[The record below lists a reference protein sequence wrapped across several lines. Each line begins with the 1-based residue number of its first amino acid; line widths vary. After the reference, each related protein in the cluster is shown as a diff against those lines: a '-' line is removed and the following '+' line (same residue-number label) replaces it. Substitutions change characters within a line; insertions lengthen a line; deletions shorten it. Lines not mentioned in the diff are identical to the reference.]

1 MIFLQAYPYVGGNI
15 GDILNA
21 WAAAGF
27 FSYLL
32 PFLLIFAMIYGI
44 LSTMNIFKGNR
55 SVDAIVALVVGL
67 MALQFDLVPRF
78 FAEVFPRMAVG
89 MSIILVLLILAGFFV
104 DPSKSWIMYTLLG
117 IGTIIAVIV
126 LIKTSTAVGWES
138 GYWWTYNWPVVA
150 GAVLIVIIIGIIVGS
165 GKPHSST
172 GYELKPFRA
181 S

>member
-1 MIFLQAYPYVGGNI
+1 MIFLQSYPVGGNI
-15 GDILNA
+15 GDILNS

-32 PFLLIFAMIYGI
+32 PFLLIFAMVFGI

-78 FAEVFPRMAVG
+78 FAEVFPRMAVAL
-89 MSIILVLLILAGFFV
+89 SIILVLLILAGFFV
-104 DPSKSWIMYTLLG
+104 DPTKSWIMYTLLG
-117 IGTIIAVIV
+117 IGAISAVIV
-126 LIKTSTAVGWES
+126 LIKTAGSLGWES

-150 GAVLIVIIIGIIVGS
+150 GAVLLIVIVGIIVGS
-165 GKPHSST
+165 GRPHTSSGYGLTEFRKP
-172 GYELKPFRA
+172 
-181 S
+181 